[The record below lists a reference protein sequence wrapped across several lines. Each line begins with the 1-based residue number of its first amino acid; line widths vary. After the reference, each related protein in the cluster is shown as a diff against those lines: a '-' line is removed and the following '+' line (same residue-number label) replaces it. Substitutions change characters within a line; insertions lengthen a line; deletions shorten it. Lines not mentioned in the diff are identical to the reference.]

1 MASKTKEKMEVLARI
16 APVAPVAPLEAP
28 APRVIA
34 PEALASV
41 PDTTTAEPKDD
52 ISLDVAKK
60 GWTFKQVEEYLDNQY
75 NSDNSNKSVIFDIL
89 AMYLKHQKIL
99 YLRAQSVCE
108 KRMNCLMMPAIAV
121 TSLCTIL
128 GLVLK
133 DYPYGA
139 TLVSCLNGFNAFLLA
154 IISYLKLDAKSEAH
168 RMSAYK
174 FDKLQS
180 QLEFAS
186 GRTLFTQMDYAAM
199 IKIIDDTETSI
210 RDIKETNKFVLP
222 EVILRKYSRLYNMNV
237 FAEVKKIH
245 NGEMQATNELLGV
258 LNELKKLGEDVG
270 NGEGGEGE
278 GGSGGEG
285 RRKQLKDQEKK
296 LVDSI
301 IAMKDDYLEIDREEK
316 ESGNEN
322 GGLKKMNCKDA
333 E

>member
-1 MASKTKEKMEVLARI
+1 VNKKDGYEEMASKAKPIEKMEVLARI
-16 APVAPVAPLEAP
+16 SPVAAAPAAPAP
-28 APRVIA
+28 APRIVA
-34 PEALASV
+34 PEPL
-41 PDTTTAEPKDD
+41 PLPLPTATATATEPKNVQD
-52 ISLDVAKK
+52 LAKK
-60 GWTFKQVEEYLDNQY
+60 EWTFKQVEDYLDKQY

-121 TSLCTIL
+121 TSICTIL

-133 DYPYGA
+133 DYSYGA
-139 TLVSCLNGFNAFLLA
+139 TIVSCLNGFNAFLLA

-186 GRTLFTQMDYAAM
+186 GRTLFTQMDYETM
-199 IKIIDDTETSI
+199 MKIIDDTETSI

-222 EVILRKYSRLYNMNV
+222 EVILKKYSRLYNMNV

-245 NGEMQATNELLGV
+245 NGEMQKANELLGV
-258 LNELKKLGEDVG
+258 LNELEETPTDEKRKVLKEKEQKLIGA
-270 NGEGGEGE
+270 
-278 GGSGGEG
+278 
-285 RRKQLKDQEKK
+285 
-296 LVDSI
+296 I
-301 IAMKDDYLEIDREEK
+301 IEMKDDYLEID
-316 ESGNEN
+316 G
-322 GGLKKMNCKDA
+322 
-333 E
+333 

>member
-1 MASKTKEKMEVLARI
+1 MASKAKPIEKMEVLARI
-16 APVAPVAPLEAP
+16 SPVAAAPAAPAP
-28 APRVIA
+28 APRIVA
-34 PEALASV
+34 PEPL
-41 PDTTTAEPKDD
+41 PLPLPTATATATEPKNVQD
-52 ISLDVAKK
+52 LAKK
-60 GWTFKQVEEYLDNQY
+60 EWTFKQVEDYLDKQY

-121 TSLCTIL
+121 TSICTIL

-133 DYPYGA
+133 DYSYGA
-139 TLVSCLNGFNAFLLA
+139 TIVSCLNGFNAFLLA

-186 GRTLFTQMDYAAM
+186 GRTLFTQMDYETM
-199 IKIIDDTETSI
+199 MKIIDDTETSI

-222 EVILRKYSRLYNMNV
+222 EVILKKYSRLYNMNV

-245 NGEMQATNELLGV
+245 NGEMQKANELLGV
-258 LNELKKLGEDVG
+258 LNELEETPTDEKRKVLKEKEQKLIGA
-270 NGEGGEGE
+270 
-278 GGSGGEG
+278 
-285 RRKQLKDQEKK
+285 
-296 LVDSI
+296 I
-301 IAMKDDYLEIDREEK
+301 IEMKDDYLEID
-316 ESGNEN
+316 G
-322 GGLKKMNCKDA
+322 
-333 E
+333 

>member
-1 MASKTKEKMEVLARI
+1 MASKAKMEVLARI
-16 APVAPVAPLEAP
+16 SPTAPTAPAVPAAPVAATAALEAP
-28 APRVIA
+28 APRVLA
-34 PEALASV
+34 PEPNNAN
-41 PDTTTAEPKDD
+41 TD
-52 ISLDVAKK
+52 IITLDVAKK
-60 GWTFKQVEEYLDNQY
+60 GWTFKQVETYLDNQY

-133 DYPYGA
+133 DYSYGA
-139 TLVSCLNGFNAFLLA
+139 TIVSCLNGFNAFLLA

-258 LNELKKLGEDVG
+258 LNELKELEDVG

-278 GGSGGEG
+278 GGGGSEG
-285 RRKQLKDQEKK
+285 RRKQLKEQEKK
-296 LVDSI
+296 LVEAI
-301 IAMKDDYLEIDREEK
+301 IAMKDDYLLIDDQF
-316 ESGNEN
+316 
-322 GGLKKMNCKDA
+322 DA
-333 E
+333 EMDEHRKRAARS